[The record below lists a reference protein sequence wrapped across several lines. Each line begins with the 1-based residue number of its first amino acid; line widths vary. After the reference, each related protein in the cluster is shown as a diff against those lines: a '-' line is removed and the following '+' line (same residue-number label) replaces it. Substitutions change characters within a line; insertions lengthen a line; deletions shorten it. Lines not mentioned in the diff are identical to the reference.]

1 MFDPI
6 LSHQPKLNKE
16 KFEIY
21 LFSFW
26 GVRQNFEVI
35 TGLNYRFLGNLHVLV
50 FSTYETGIMT

>member
-1 MFDPI
+1 MQSYI
-6 LSHQPKLNKE
+6 NKE
-16 KFEIY
+16 KLEIY
-21 LFSFW
+21 LFSFR